1 MGQLKPYRVAI
12 YCRVST
18 DEQSCDRQERD
29 LVSYAQLSGFEV
41 VAVYKETASGAQGF
55 LCTRNYP
62 AFRYSALLGSVTRQ
76 WR

>member
-41 VAVYKETASGAQGF
+41 VAVYKETASGALDF
-55 LCTRNYP
+55 FAPETTLPFVIAPC
-62 AFRYSALLGSVTRQ
+62 
-76 WR
+76 

>member
-1 MGQLKPYRVAI
+1 MGQLKQYRVAI

-41 VAVYKETASGAQGF
+41 VAVYKETASGAQSDRSEKKF
-55 LCTRNYP
+55 
-62 AFRYSALLGSVTRQ
+62 
-76 WR
+76 WRWLRHVRLMPSLSLN

>member
-41 VAVYKETASGAQGF
+41 VAVYKETASGAQSDRPERKKV
-55 LCTRNYP
+55 L
-62 AFRYSALLGSVTRQ
+62 ALAQARRLMPSLSLN
-76 WR
+76 